1 MFQRFFPPL
10 LAFLRLL
17 WALPCSLVGLAL
29 GAGVLLLGGQ
39 WRRVGR
45 TLEFSLYADAVPK
58 QSWCAR
64 QSFGAITFGHV
75 IVGSS
80 ATLLACVRSHELV
93 HVRQYERWG
102 PLFFLAYP
110 ASSLI
115 ALLRGQ
121 RPYWDNVFE
130 VAAYH
135 LQDEAPPPAYAE
147 RPDTKTASPAA
158 SKTPLPRP

>member
-1 MFQRFFPPL
+1 MIGAGRL
-10 LAFLRLL
+10 LPRL
-17 WALPCSLVGLAL
+17 WALPCTLVGLVAAVPVL
-29 GAGVLLLGGQ
+29 LAGGSARRVEGVLEVGLRPLQAGLP
-39 WRRVGR
+39 RRVR
-45 TLEFSLYADAVPK
+45 ALP
-58 QSWCAR
+58 
-64 QSFGAITFGHV
+64 FGAITLGHV
-75 IVGSS
+75 VIGQ
-80 ATLLACVRSHELV
+80 SHELLARLRPHEQV